1 MKEIREAPFDVKIID
16 LWSIVGES
24 EGQTAVRLSSDFFR
38 SPTRENKA
46 AKSSQMEARFL
57 EIDYSCEQG
66 EKKYPIWLE
75 VAEDEI

>member
-1 MKEIREAPFDVKIID
+1 MKEIREAPSDVKIID

-24 EGQTAVRLSSDFFR
+24 DFSDFFR

-66 EKKYPIWLE
+66 EKKYPIWPE